1 MAAINF
7 PDPLVQT
14 TFGPKTS
21 PAATSNG
28 VTYVWTNGT
37 WSILNADAPDF
48 IDQDTGDARYV
59 NVNGDNMSNLTL
71 GPQDYA

>member
-14 TFGPKTS
+14 TFGPKTE
-21 PAATSNG
+21 PFKTSNG

-59 NVNGDNMSNLTL
+59 KPTVMI
-71 GPQDYA
+71 